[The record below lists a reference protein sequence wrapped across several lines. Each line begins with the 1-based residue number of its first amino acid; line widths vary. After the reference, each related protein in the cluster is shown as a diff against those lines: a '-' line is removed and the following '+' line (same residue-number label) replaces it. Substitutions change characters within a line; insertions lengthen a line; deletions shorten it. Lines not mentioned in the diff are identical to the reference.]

1 MKEVQPYKLMALYVS
16 WLVKLLKF
24 DMKVQ
29 SLLLL
34 PTSTIPVVTST
45 ILVYK
50 RNQLFKAYGLTQS
63 CMADSITQE
72 FFSNPYS
79 RNCGLKANVVVIS
92 QTYLRHLFE
101 EGNLSAHIIL
111 RSHPLVGFSVSRC
124 PPGQALQIFRWL
136 WKNPIFT
143 LDFLVVRKSSHVTV
157 DIFVLALSPPTI
169 PKVKIP
175 EDTLRQVVGA
185 VRIDML
191 RDVASGRDLKKF
203 LAVSVFKMFYVQN

>member
-24 DMKVQ
+24 GMKAQ

-34 PTSTIPVVTST
+34 LTSTIPVVTST
-45 ILVYK
+45 ILVRKAK
-50 RNQLFKAYGLTQS
+50 RNAIHHG
-63 CMADSITQE
+63 
-72 FFSNPYS
+72 
-79 RNCGLKANVVVIS
+79 RNCGPKANVVVIS

-111 RSHPLVGFSVSRC
+111 RSHVSSAILWC
-124 PPGQALQIFRWL
+124 PPGQALQIFR
-136 WKNPIFT
+136 
-143 LDFLVVRKSSHVTV
+143 
-157 DIFVLALSPPTI
+157 SPPTI

-185 VRIDML
+185 VRIEVNNFLGML
-191 RDVASGRDLKKF
+191 CDVASGRDLKKF
-203 LAVSVFKMFYVQN
+203 LTVVAALWVLSIVGSW